1 MPLNKLDN
9 FIKNTEGRILYV
21 NPSDLDS
28 TDSITNQ
35 GNSLGRP
42 FKTIQRALIESARFS
57 YQKGIGNDKTDR
69 TTILL
74 FPGDHIVDNRPGWG
88 IYGTGAATL
97 LKPDGT
103 TYTSFE
109 NIDLNLETNFDLEQ
123 EDNVLYKFNSVYGGV
138 IVPRGTSIIGL
149 DLRKTKII
157 PKYVPNPTE
166 YLGALDRSAIFRIT
180 GNCYFWQFSIFD
192 AKEST
197 TAYTSPT
204 NFTDIA
210 RPTFSHHK
218 LTCFEYAD
226 GVNIPKELSTNYTIT
241 DLDMYYAKLS
251 NAYGESSGSGTS
263 DRSIDE
269 KWPSEPDGFAKER
282 PEYEIVGAFSA
293 DPISITNIISG
304 DGQDSSSVIT
314 VTTGS
319 EHGLTA
325 GTPIKIDGVGV
336 PGDVSSD
343 YNISAIVT
351 AVQSKTQFTYSIP
364 APDPLMP
371 ASFAS
376 LSGDET
382 VTVETDTVKGA
393 SPYIFNIS
401 LRSVYGMNGMHAD
414 GTKATGFRSMVVAQF
429 TAISLQKDDRA
440 FVKYNKSGRD
450 YDGIEIETQR
460 GAELSGNS
468 ASTNPDKVYH
478 LDSEAVYRT
487 GWETAHIKISNNS
500 VMQIVSVFAIGFHH
514 HFECNS
520 GGDASITNSNSNFG
534 QMALVSDGFRPDAF
548 TKDDH
553 AYVTSII
560 PPRAIVT
567 EEKNIDW
574 FALDVPTTATTGIS
588 SHLYISGFEG
598 EDNPP
603 PVITQGYKVGA
614 REGDKLYVDF
624 SATTGYGVS
633 FASIQMCD
641 NVISLGSSIASGATS
656 SVKEVT
662 ITGFPSAANGYTFT
676 SSVDH
681 NFNTEEK
688 VLVFSKTGNI
698 PEGLAD
704 HNLYYAIRISNTTFR
719 LATSVT
725 NARNNVVKSC
735 FGGTDITVRSRVS
748 DKFPGEVGSPVQFDP
763 TNNKWFVHTEPNSDI
778 YTAIATLGSVGIG
791 VKTKISSIKRK
802 EDTRSLD
809 EKVYILRVVI
819 PREARNS
826 KNPEDGFVIQESSST
841 NISITPTTSEF
852 TATTIESGGVHLYD
866 YKRNPRFIST
876 CSVSSNEITAVTD
889 LPHNLN
895 VNDTVV
901 IKGVQSGDNTAAEDN
916 LGYNGKFIVTG
927 VGTNQFT
934 YSTTDIF
941 GVNHSPVTEP
951 IQTFQNNANTR
962 DISLPR
968 FERKDLQTNLYVYR
982 NEILSDYVEDT
993 QDGVYHIYAVKANNK
1008 IETASGEFSTEN
1020 FGQNVVNL
1028 YPENDRDNP
1037 NDNPNASVSF
1047 AKRSPIGDVVTNDL
1061 KKSITREAIDDFITK
1076 FEHGKN
1082 ISGFARDNTAGI
1094 TTFTLEKDHGFSGLV
1109 DVTISEGGSTYVAGT
1124 YHNVKIYNES
1134 SLDNW
1139 NGATAKVTVGAGGD
1153 VTEVDIISSG
1163 SAYSPDTYFL
1173 EDSKLGYSSGT
1184 QAELTVATSN
1194 ISDPTNAIA
1203 QITGD
1208 GSVSDGHYYITSIP
1222 GKRQVAVAMTAGD
1235 PEFTTDQYLY
1245 INEPSTSIATTS
1257 ISTSGTNNIIT
1268 FNCSAAHGLL
1278 AGHRVSILDS
1288 NNNKVGSYIVK
1299 SKVGINT
1306 FTVQTSD
1313 PVSTFSV
1320 NGGKVLKHA
1329 LDANEAI
1336 SEAGNQN
1343 FGIRSNSLYAGE
1355 IATLTQGIVDESS
1368 FTISIASGSI
1378 PNRFKLGDY
1387 IQIDGEIMRIS
1398 GAFSSPATITVIR
1411 GYFGTQKTSHTNG
1424 SRIKKIKPIPVE
1436 FRRPSIIRA
1445 SGHTFEYLGYGPGNY
1460 STGLPQVQVRSL
1472 TEREEFLSQSK
1483 EKSCGAVVY
1492 TGMNNDGDF
1501 FIGNKRVTSA
1511 TGEEKTFDAP
1521 VPTVTGE
1528 DPSRL
1533 SSIFD
1538 EITIKER
1545 LKVEGGKSK
1554 QILSQF
1560 DGPVTFNNEVK
1571 VIGSNLEINNDTETI
1586 DETTGAL
1593 VVTGGVGIA
1602 KSVVINGGI
1611 AVNGSSEF
1619 AGVKFENNSV
1629 SPASGI
1635 LTVRSNTLGGHGE
1648 FPSLTLGG
1656 TVLGVTNSIGF
1667 NTNTTITGFLSVTD
1681 DITAFWTSDER
1692 LKDNI
1697 NTIEQPLN
1705 KVISISGN
1713 TFDWNEKSNKTGH
1726 DVGLIAQ
1733 EIEQVLPEAVVT
1745 RDNGYLAVDYHKVVP
1760 LLVEAIKEL
1769 STKVDSLEQKLNDI
1783 DK

>member
-97 LKPDGT
+97 LKPNGT
-103 TYTSFE
+103 TYTTFE

-166 YLGALDRSAIFRIT
+166 DLGALDKSAIFRIT

-204 NFTDIA
+204 NFTDVA

-304 DGQDSSSVIT
+304 DGQESTSVVT

-336 PGDVSSD
+336 PGEVSSD
-343 YNISAIVT
+343 YNISTVVT
-351 AVQSKTQFTYSIP
+351 AVQSKTQFTYAIP

-450 YDGIEIETQR
+450 YDGIVLTTQR

-478 LDSEAVYRT
+478 LDSEAVYRS
-487 GWETAHIKISNNS
+487 GWETSHIKISNNS
-500 VMQIVSVFAIGFHH
+500 VMQIVSVFAIGFNK
-514 HFECNS
+514 HFECLS

-534 QMALVSDGFRPDAF
+534 QMALVSDGFRPEAF
-548 TKDDH
+548 SKDDH
-553 AYVTSII
+553 AYITAII

-574 FALDVPTTATTGIS
+574 FALDVPTTQSVGIS
-588 SHLYISGFEG
+588 SHLYVSGFEG

-614 REGDKLYVDF
+614 RMGDKLYVDF
-624 SATTGYGVS
+624 GATTGYGVS
-633 FASIQMCD
+633 FASIYMCD
-641 NVISLGSSIASGATS
+641 NVISTS
-656 SVKEVT
+656 SRTAEGTTSSTKEIT

-676 SSVDH
+676 SSSSH
-681 NFNTEEK
+681 NLNTEEK

-698 PEGLAD
+698 PEDLID
-704 HNLYYAIRISNTTFR
+704 HNTYYTIKTGANTFK

-725 NARNNVVKSC
+725 NARNNVVKTC
-735 FGGTDITVRSRVS
+735 FGGTDLTIRSRVS

-763 TNNKWFVHTEPNSDI
+763 TNNKWFIHTEANSDVYNSI
-778 YTAIATLGSVGIG
+778 VTLGSAGIG
-791 VKTKISSIKRK
+791 AKTKISSIKRK

-901 IKGVQSGDNTAAEDN
+901 IKGVQSGDNTAGEDN
-916 LGYNGKFIVTG
+916 LGYNGKFVVTG
-927 VGTNQFT
+927 IGTNQFT
-934 YSTTDIF
+934 YSTTDVF
-941 GVNHSPVTEP
+941 GVNHSPVTSP
-951 IQTFQNNANTR
+951 IQAFQNDSNTR
-962 DISLPR
+962 NISLPR

-993 QDGVYHIYAVKANNK
+993 QDGVYHIYAVKANNT
-1008 IETASGEFSTEN
+1008 IDTSSGEFSTEN
-1020 FGQNVVNL
+1020 FSQNVVNL

-1037 NDNPNASVSF
+1037 NDNPNASRSF
-1047 AKRSPIGDVVTNDL
+1047 AKRAPIGDVITNDL

-1076 FEHGKN
+1076 FDHGKN
-1082 ISGFARDNTAGI
+1082 ISSIARDNIAGI
-1094 TTFTLEKDHGFSGLV
+1094 TTFTLEKDHNLSGLV
-1109 DVTISEGGSTYVAGT
+1109 DVTISTAGTTYVNGT
-1124 YHNVKIYNES
+1124 YYNVKIYNNS
-1134 SLDNW
+1134 SRTIW
-1139 NGATAKVTVGAGGD
+1139 NGATAKVVVQSNSIST
-1153 VTEVDIISSG
+1153 VDIISSG
-1163 SAYSPDTYFL
+1163 SGYSAGTYYL
-1173 EDSKLGYSSGT
+1173 DDPKLGFNAGT
-1184 QAELTVATSN
+1184 QAEIAVASSN
-1194 ISDPTNAIA
+1194 ISDPTNTIV
-1203 QITGD
+1203 QVTGD
-1208 GSVSDGHYYITSIP
+1208 GSVSDGHYCITSIP
-1222 GKRQVAVAMTAGD
+1222 GKDQVSIAMTAGD

-1245 INEPSTSIATTS
+1245 VNETATSIATTS
-1257 ISTSGTNNIIT
+1257 LSVSGTNNIIT
-1268 FNCSAAHGLL
+1268 FNCSSAHGLL

-1288 NNNKVGSYIVK
+1288 NNNRVGSYIVK

-1313 PVSTFSV
+1313 SASTFSV
-1320 NGGKVLKHA
+1320 DGGKVLKHA
-1329 LDANEAI
+1329 LDSNEAV

-1355 IATLTQGIVDESS
+1355 TATLTQDIVDQSS
-1368 FTISIASGSI
+1368 FTISVASGSI

-1411 GYFGTQKTSHTNG
+1411 GYFGTQKTNHANG
-1424 SRIKKIKPIPVE
+1424 SKIKKIKPIPIE

-1560 DGPVTFNNEVK
+1560 DGPVTFNNDVK
-1571 VIGSNLEINNDTETI
+1571 VIGNNLEINNDIESV

-1593 VVTGGVGIA
+1593 IVSGGVGIA
-1602 KSVVINGGI
+1602 KSVNIGEGI
-1611 AVNGSSEF
+1611 TVNGSSEF
-1619 AGVKFENNSV
+1619 AGVKFDNNSV
-1629 SPASGI
+1629 SPSSGI
-1635 LTVRSNTLGGHGE
+1635 LTVRSSTLGGNGK

-1656 TVLGVTNSIGF
+1656 TFMGVTNSVAI
-1667 NTNTTITGFLSVTD
+1667 NTHTTIAGFLSVTD

-1705 KVISISGN
+1705 KVVSISGN

-1769 STKVDSLEQKLNDI
+1769 STKVDNLEQKLNDI
-1783 DK
+1783 NK